1 MNDAT
6 RSSIL
11 DHPTISE
18 RYFFP
23 RPDRPPEVLSVTC
36 EGATLACAGHR
47 PLTAAP
53 TVIFF
58 HGNGEVVAD
67 YTPWLGSELAQR
79 GCNSLLAEYRGY
91 GSSTG
96 APGLVRMLADVTQ
109 IFEAAA
115 LPPEQVIVFG
125 RSVGSIYA
133 LELAAQQPR
142 IAGLVIESGIADPL
156 QRVLMRVDPAEI
168 DSDRETLAA
177 EAAEHLDHRR
187 KLAAYRGPLL
197 VLHARGDTLV
207 DVTNGQRLASWGAPA
222 QTELLVLPRG
232 DHNTIM
238 MANEAAYWDALGSF
252 LGRLPTHRWQPKRF

>member
-1 MNDAT
+1 MNDAA
-6 RSSIL
+6 RRSIL

-23 RPDRPPEVLSVTC
+23 RPDRPPEVLSVSC
-36 EGATLACAGHR
+36 DGATLACAAHR
-47 PLTAAP
+47 PLAAAP

-67 YTPWLGSELAQR
+67 YVPWLCEAFAER
-79 GCNSLLAEYRGY
+79 GTNLLLAEYRGY
-91 GSSTG
+91 GGSTG
-96 APGLVRMLADVTQ
+96 APGLIRMLADVTQ
-109 IFEAAA
+109 VFEAAA

-133 LELAAQQPR
+133 LELAAQQPG

-156 QRVLMRVDPAEI
+156 ERVLMRVDPDEI
-168 DSDRETLAA
+168 GSDRETLAA
-177 EAAEHLDHRR
+177 EAREHLDHRR
-187 KLAAYRGPLL
+187 KLAAYGGPLL

-207 DVTNGQRLASWGAPA
+207 DVTNGQRLAAWSAPP

-238 MANEAAYWDALGSF
+238 MANEAAYWDALGGF
-252 LGRLPTHRWQPKRF
+252 LGRLPTRR